1 MSFYLLAASL
11 HPEELSLWHS
21 EQPYRLIGFRSSS
34 MCQNL
39 ALRIYLLLRL
49 FDARIVHLQ
58 VLFLLR
64 RQAMHRVI
72 QEPVRSTN
80 ASCFET
86 APINVVVFP
95 VELVCLIAV
104 LWRFVDNAKFPFTYL
119 T

>member
-21 EQPYRLIGFRSSS
+21 EYSFRSSS
-34 MCQNL
+34 ECQNL

-95 VELVCLIAV
+95 VELVCQIAV
-104 LWRFVDNAKFPFTYL
+104 LWRFVDNAKFPWTYL